1 MFSEISYDTNLF
13 INRFQIIL
21 GVMLF
26 SGLNKL
32 SKKYIPDS
40 FIKKDRIFQ
49 YHTYIYSIIHSVLIT
64 VPCLLYLFDYISK
77 TATSFFIDLS
87 IGYAI
92 YDLTIVINNYEIFDW
107 KGIFIHHFAM
117 LFLLSYRESY
127 FDEVAKGMLSETAT
141 IFLNISWILYQS
153 NKTNTLLFN
162 LNSIV
167 VLILYFFT
175 RVLSFPYLT
184 FTLIINYNL
193 NIVIYIMSCTLS
205 VLNIY
210 WFKLLINKAL
220 SVKNNK
226 KE

>member
-1 MFSEISYDTNLF
+1 MFSEIGYDTNIF
-13 INRFQIIL
+13 MNRFQIIL
-21 GVMLF
+21 GVILF

-32 SKKYIPDS
+32 SQKYIPDS

-49 YHTYIYSIIHSVLIT
+49 YHTYTYSIIHSTLIS
-64 VPCLLYLFDYISK
+64 VPCLLYLFGYISK
-77 TATSFFIDLS
+77 ATTSFFIDLS

-92 YDLTIVINNYEIFDW
+92 YDLTVVINTYEIFDW
-107 KGIFIHHFAM
+107 KGIFIHHIAM
-117 LFLLSYRESY
+117 LLLLSGRESY
-127 FDEVAKGMLSETAT
+127 FDEVAIGLLSEIAT
-141 IFLNISWILYQS
+141 IFLNISWIMYQS
-153 NKTNTLLFN
+153 NKTNTIFFN

-184 FTLIINYNL
+184 YTLIINYNL
-193 NIVIYIMSCTLS
+193 NIIIYIMSCTLS

-210 WFKLLINKAL
+210 WFILLVNKAL
-220 SVKNNK
+220 SVKNK